1 MTSAERKRILL
12 LTDGSAQALNVVH
25 YASGLLPG
33 NLMDVVLFDMGTG
46 YPEVF
51 RKIDNFGPHAPSAG
65 IGATGQSAENCLEM
79 TEFRA
84 KAADMLTRSGF
95 SDSAISVRTQVK
107 KTGLIKDI
115 IQESYRGYNAI
126 LVGRTGISRLKYLI
140 FGSIAQKLAERVR
153 HIPTMIVGGIP
164 KSQTLLIALDD
175 SMEALRSVS
184 AVAGLAGPSDPQIIL
199 CGVLDPAGIAGGN
212 GAERH
217 SAEGETDRIQY
228 HSDRLKSMMDEASRR
243 LAVGGVSKGNIS
255 RQFVRI
261 NGNAIGGIIE
271 AFTAG
276 GFGTIVVGHRDAIGF
291 THEQLRGRFSE
302 KILRSLDHM
311 AVWVVS

>member
-1 MTSAERKRILL
+1 VTSAGRKRILL
-12 LTDGSAQALNVVH
+12 IADGSDQALNVVQ

-33 NLMDVVLFDMGTG
+33 DLTEVVLFNMGTG

-51 RKIDNFGPHAPSAG
+51 RKIDNFGPHARSAG
-65 IGATGQSAENCLEM
+65 IGATGQSAENYLEM

-115 IQESYRGYNAI
+115 IQESYRGYSAI

-153 HIPTMIVGGIP
+153 HIPTVIVGGIP

-175 SMEALRSVS
+175 SMEAMRGVG
-184 AVAGLAGPSDPQIIL
+184 AVAALAGPGDPQIIL
-199 CGVLDPAGIAGGN
+199 CGCLDPAGIAGDN
-212 GAERH
+212 GAEH
-217 SAEGETDRIQY
+217 HAAGGETDWIQY
-228 HSDRLKSMMDEASRR
+228 HSDRLKPMMDEASRR
-243 LAVGGVSKGNIS
+243 LAAGGVSKGNIS
-255 RQFVRI
+255 RQFARI
-261 NGNAIGGIIE
+261 NGNAIGSIIE
-271 AFTAG
+271 AFKAG

-291 THEQLRGRFSE
+291 THEQLRGRVSE